1 MDHPSRGPE
10 QAPGQAIGPAAGL
23 SLLNL
28 TLSLLNL
35 TLSLL
40 NLTVWRFRS
49 GHSLIEGVRAIC
61 ASRSGGAQCGTAVE
75 AR

>member
-10 QAPGQAIGPAAGL
+10 QAPGQAIGPAAG
-23 SLLNL
+23 
-28 TLSLLNL
+28 LSLLNL

-61 ASRSGGAQCGTAVE
+61 ASRSSGAQCGTAVE